1 MKKKGV
7 GHVLLIKNNYGVIS
21 TNSLNKEGKSEEIPF
36 EITNSMIEEINGESF
51 IKYSDKVE
59 FDVLSTDGVRRQG
72 RIIELVNL
80 SFIGEEKFYKRKI
93 FQEAYLDKVIRK
105 FKEFDVDTSQF
116 DSQDEKGKIK
126 YLRRIGFKPKMMDYL
141 INGVFLSSEQKRFH
155 LNLYSCPIL
164 PEKLKLYPENIV
176 LLDKIDQKFRL
187 YLMEWILKIENI
199 IKSYLSEIATNKNY
213 VGILND
219 SLTLWVEKK
228 GDKHIKRA
236 RNEKL
241 FRPVS
246 DEFDYVCKEFCP
258 FEDFLDQLDL
268 TELKEFIEIWYQKSE
283 KKLRTKEI
291 NWINDNLKYF
301 RELSILRNA
310 AAHGRPIIPGFMDP
324 DYNANWDL
332 EFDFTD
338 MRTKLKN
345 WELYP
350 ICEKF
355 WLKKKVEKEH
365 IPQMIQTVYGNKFRK
380 AWVVLNYLYFNLVKK
395 LDKEAFKVFEFQAL
409 HFLQM
414 DTTNL
419 RNKTINLLNLRLAD
433 MGFITFEFFTRMP
446 APYKEIAMEANIIWD
461 HYQHSID

>member
-7 GHVLLIKNNYGVIS
+7 GEVLIITNNYGVIS
-21 TNSLNKEGKSEEIPF
+21 TNSLNRDGKWEEIPF

-72 RIIELVNL
+72 RIIELVNI

-126 YLRRIGFKPKMMDYL
+126 YLKRIGFKPKMMDYL

-187 YLMEWILKIENI
+187 YLMEWILIIENI

-283 KKLRTKEI
+283 KNFELRKLI
-291 NWINDNLKYF
+291 G
-301 RELSILRNA
+301 SM
-310 AAHGRPIIPGFMDP
+310 II
-324 DYNANWDL
+324 
-332 EFDFTD
+332 
-338 MRTKLKN
+338 
-345 WELYP
+345 
-350 ICEKF
+350 
-355 WLKKKVEKEH
+355 
-365 IPQMIQTVYGNKFRK
+365 
-380 AWVVLNYLYFNLVKK
+380 
-395 LDKEAFKVFEFQAL
+395 
-409 HFLQM
+409 
-414 DTTNL
+414 
-419 RNKTINLLNLRLAD
+419 
-433 MGFITFEFFTRMP
+433 
-446 APYKEIAMEANIIWD
+446 
-461 HYQHSID
+461 